1 MVTQAQISYDF
12 YQRVRE
18 NAAKRKH
25 KADYFKPFW
34 KTKKGHWKLIYP
46 DIDEIEGLNCM
57 LTVQCLDCGAVLMR
71 NARHWLIDRN
81 RCGCSNCAAHRDVTQ
96 KTKMLEAQGFEVLSA
111 EVKGK
116 LRVYTMKCP
125 KCGVVFSKS
134 VSNLG
139 RWIKHGAKC
148 PGCMNKSLPPDAV
161 RIRKTRTEGGMTYL
175 DIAEKI
181 NYSESRVRNIANG
194 IDYSEEVAKFIAD
207 TAERIVKEKK

>member
-1 MVTQAQISYDF
+1 MVTQAQISHDF
-12 YQRVRE
+12 YQRLKE
-18 NAAKRKH
+18 NAVKRKH

-46 DIDEIEGLNCM
+46 GIDEIEGLNCM

-81 RCGCSNCAAHRDVTQ
+81 RCGCSNCRDHRGVAE
-96 KTKMLEAQGFEVLSA
+96 KVKAIEKQGFEVLSA

-134 VSNLG
+134 VSKLG

-148 PGCMNKSLPPDAV
+148 PGCLNKNLPPDAV
-161 RIRKTRTEGGMTYL
+161 RIRKARIEGGMTYL
-175 DIAEKI
+175 DIAEKAS
-181 NYSESRVRNIANG
+181 YSESRVRNIANN
-194 IDYSEEVAKFIAD
+194 IDYNTEVAKHIAD
-207 TAERIVKEKK
+207 AAKKIVKDKQ